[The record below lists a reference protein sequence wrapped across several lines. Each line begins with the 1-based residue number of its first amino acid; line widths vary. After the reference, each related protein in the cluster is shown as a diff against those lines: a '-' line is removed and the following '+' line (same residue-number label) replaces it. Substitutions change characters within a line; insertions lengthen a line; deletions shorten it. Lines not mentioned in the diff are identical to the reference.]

1 MHLRL
6 IVIWYCGGGR
16 PASRANEKSKLKGVI
31 PKAALLFWGGNPSS
45 ARYTALIYHTFLIVA
60 YGVGASFYTQHL
72 REDRTRLTGAPGIMP
87 TRNGA
92 HTMQIALHR
101 EKTANFPLWCA
112 PPSSLFEVDKTI
124 PKHRNKICK
133 GCPLAPG

>member
-1 MHLRL
+1 
-6 IVIWYCGGGR
+6 
-16 PASRANEKSKLKGVI
+16 
-31 PKAALLFWGGNPSS
+31 
-45 ARYTALIYHTFLIVA
+45 
-60 YGVGASFYTQHL
+60 
-72 REDRTRLTGAPGIMP
+72 MP

-133 GCPLAPG
+133 GCLSSGSGVTTITRSKNNKIRHEGGQL